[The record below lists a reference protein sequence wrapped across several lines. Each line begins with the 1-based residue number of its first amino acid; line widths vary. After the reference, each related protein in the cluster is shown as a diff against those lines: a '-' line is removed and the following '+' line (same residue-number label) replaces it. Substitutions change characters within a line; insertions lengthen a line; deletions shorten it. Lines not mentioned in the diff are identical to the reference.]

1 MPFTDLWEQRPWME
15 SSAERELEWEVSGR
29 LLYTEDNGDPGA
41 GIEDQTGRDYEKRS
55 RFRDD
60 RGEE

>member
-1 MPFTDLWEQRPWME
+1 ME
-15 SSAERELEWEVSGR
+15 SSAERELEWAGVR
-29 LLYTEDNGDPGA
+29 QAFDTEDNGDSGT